1 MNCFDFDD
9 KQSYMDYVQSLSDE
23 NIFLQRKLICNLL
36 DDIQTRYQN
45 LRLYIES
52 NVIPTLE
59 RTKKKTNTREAND
72 VFKETLINIVNIHLN
87 DRDSLMSLDNYS
99 NTIRDDSNY
108 SREESIQIIEDT
120 YSKITTEDEKG
131 VCDKYGYLLNIT
143 INHSAIVLYKLYN
156 VALLDEEKLKPY
168 LDASKVLFGGFN
180 NKGELDIKY
189 NIRRFIYQM
198 KFNLDFVEDKIK
210 F

>member
-99 NTIRDDSNY
+99 NTFRDDSIY
-108 SREESIQIIEDT
+108 SRR
-120 YSKITTEDEKG
+120 
-131 VCDKYGYLLNIT
+131 
-143 INHSAIVLYKLYN
+143 
-156 VALLDEEKLKPY
+156 VA
-168 LDASKVLFGGFN
+168 
-180 NKGELDIKY
+180 
-189 NIRRFIYQM
+189 
-198 KFNLDFVEDKIK
+198 
-210 F
+210 

>member
-59 RTKKKTNTREAND
+59 RIKKKTNTREAND

-131 VCDKYGYLLNIT
+131 IYDKCDNLLNLI

-168 LDASKVLFGGFN
+168 LDAPKVLFGGFN
-180 NKGELDIKY
+180 NKGEPDLKY
-189 NIRRFIYQM
+189 SLKRYIYQI
-198 KFNLDFVEDKIK
+198 KFTLNFVENK

>member
-9 KQSYMDYVQSLSDE
+9 KQSYIDYVQSLSDE

-52 NVIPTLE
+52 NIIPTLE
-59 RTKKKTNTREAND
+59 RIKKKTNTREAND
-72 VFKETLINIVNIHLN
+72 VFKETLINIVNIHLS
-87 DRDSLMSLDNYS
+87 DRDSLMSLNDYS

-108 SREESIQIIEDT
+108 SRVESIQIIEDT
-120 YSKITTEDEKG
+120 YDEITTEDEKG
-131 VCDKYGYLLNIT
+131 VYDKYGNLLNLI

-156 VALLDEEKLKPY
+156 FALLDEEKLKPY
-168 LDASKVLFGGFN
+168 LDAPKLLFGGFN
-180 NKGELDIKY
+180 DKGEPDLKY
-189 NIRRFIYQM
+189 SLKRYIYQI
-198 KFNLDFVEDKIK
+198 KFTLNFVENK